1 MKDEEKFQKIIS
13 LAKRRGFVWPSSEI
27 YGGLSGFYDFG
38 PLGVLLKE
46 NIKNEWKKAVVS
58 QREEVVLI
66 DSSIILNPKV
76 WQASGHQE
84 EFIDLLSE
92 CPKCKKRFK
101 ADDLE
106 ENLCP
111 YCKVE
116 LLPPKKFN
124 PMFKTFVGSSEK
136 TAIETFLRPETAQG
150 IFINF
155 KNVLESFPKKLP
167 FGIAQIGKA
176 FRNEIS
182 PGNFLFRIREFE
194 QMELEYFVKPEEAE
208 KYHQFW
214 IEERFKW
221 YQNLGISK
229 NHLKLYQV
237 PKKDLAHYS
246 KATTEIHYIFP
257 FSGKFEEIEGIAN
270 RGDYDLKIHSQ
281 SSGVDLTYFDPFSQK
296 RFFPYVIEPSLG
308 IERIFLALLCEFYW
322 EDKERERVVLKFPP
336 KLAPIKVAVFPLL
349 SNKPQLVSLAKEIY
363 QNLKKEFIC
372 AFDDSGNIGKRYYRQ
387 DEIGTPFCITVDFQS
402 LEDETVTLR
411 DRDSTSQI
419 RIHKKEIIEF
429 LKEKIK

>member
-194 QMELEYFVKPEEAE
+194 QMEIEYF
-208 KYHQFW
+208 
-214 IEERFKW
+214 
-221 YQNLGISK
+221 
-229 NHLKLYQV
+229 
-237 PKKDLAHYS
+237 
-246 KATTEIHYIFP
+246 
-257 FSGKFEEIEGIAN
+257 
-270 RGDYDLKIHSQ
+270 
-281 SSGVDLTYFDPFSQK
+281 
-296 RFFPYVIEPSLG
+296 
-308 IERIFLALLCEFYW
+308 IFLHRLFGA
-322 EDKERERVVLKFPP
+322 
-336 KLAPIKVAVFPLL
+336 
-349 SNKPQLVSLAKEIY
+349 
-363 QNLKKEFIC
+363 
-372 AFDDSGNIGKRYYRQ
+372 YY
-387 DEIGTPFCITVDFQS
+387 I
-402 LEDETVTLR
+402 
-411 DRDSTSQI
+411 
-419 RIHKKEIIEF
+419 
-429 LKEKIK
+429 